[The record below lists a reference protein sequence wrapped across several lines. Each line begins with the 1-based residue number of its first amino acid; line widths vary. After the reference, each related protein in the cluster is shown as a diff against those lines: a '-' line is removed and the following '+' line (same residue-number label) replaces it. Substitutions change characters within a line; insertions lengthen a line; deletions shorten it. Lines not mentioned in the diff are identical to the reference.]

1 MRPTAVCLLP
11 VAVSLAACAGAPRPP
26 PLVSPPVAVVLPAPA
41 PPPPPSEPEALAVVA
56 APPRVCELTRP
67 LEQGPIELAVL
78 PKVDVFGQI
87 GAGVLTLGFGEPGAF
102 AEVRSAGWTLRG
114 IPSEEATRVSAARW
128 IAFGGVLYASKRDR
142 FTVAGTRNGKL
153 VLPAPAVAGF
163 TPAEAAATRET
174 SCAEVSLV
182 VDPEGALGRDAP
194 AAFVPV
200 KAAQTMVLRRSLPV
214 PIAADID
221 GPAGGTIDADD
232 TDVNVTL
239 LERRGKRARVRM
251 GHLAGWVDGSLV
263 VRPPPAPPPRK
274 KKSAEEA
281 EAFGMI
287 GLLSQSAEG
296 ESSASDAEHPA
307 PPAPKAAEATP
318 TTGSLVAC
326 TADVR
331 LVVDWTSTGSIAA
344 SAGVTPTARRYVVG
358 VVPAG
363 KPLRVVEQGPELST
377 VMLGNGA
384 FLPRGFARLTVP
396 SRDIA
401 SGCAPFTPPEPT
413 GKPAAKPPEPAND
426 DADSP
431 DAVDRLAIVTKDD
444 AMTARGKMFGDTIGE
459 AFGAGGL
466 GLSGVGEGGGR
477 GEGIGLGTIGSGGH
491 GLGGGSTSAPRL
503 REGAVQVTGRLPPE
517 VIRRIVRQ
525 NFGRFRLCYENGR
538 RGNPGLQ
545 GRVSTKFV
553 IDRSGAVA
561 SVIDA
566 GSDLP
571 SSSTVS
577 CVVRG
582 FGNLSFPQPEGGL
595 VTVVYPIVFSPP

>member
-1 MRPTAVCLLP
+1 
-11 VAVSLAACAGAPRPP
+11 
-26 PLVSPPVAVVLPAPA
+26 VAVVLPAPA

-56 APPRVCELTRP
+56 APQRVCELTRP

-87 GAGVLTLGFGEPGAF
+87 GAGVLTLGFGEPAAF

-142 FTVAGTRNGKL
+142 FAVAGTRNGKL

-163 TPAEAAATRET
+163 TPAETAATRET

-182 VDPEGALGRDAP
+182 VDPDGALAGDAP
-194 AAFVPV
+194 PAFVPV
-200 KAAQTMVLRRSLPV
+200 KTAQTMVLRRSLPV

-274 KKSAEEA
+274 RSAVEREA
-281 EAFGMI
+281 AFGVI
-287 GLLSQSAEG
+287 GLLSESAEG
-296 ESSASDAEHPA
+296 ESSASGAEHPA
-307 PPAPKAAEATP
+307 PPAPKPAEAGP

-377 VMLGNGA
+377 VALGGGA

-401 SGCAPFTPPEPT
+401 SGCAPFTPPDPT
-413 GKPAAKPPEPAND
+413 GNAAPKAPERANN

-431 DAVDRLAIVTKDD
+431 DAVDRLAIVTNDD
-444 AMTARGKMFGDTIGE
+444 ATTARRRMFGDTIGE

-466 GLSGVGEGGGR
+466 GLSGVGEGGGGR
-477 GEGIGLGTIGSGGH
+477 GEGLGIGTIGSGGQ
-491 GLGGGSTSAPRL
+491 GLGGGSTSTPSL

-561 SVIDA
+561 SAIDA
-566 GSDLP
+566 GSNLP
-571 SSSTVS
+571 SSSTVA

-595 VTVVYPIVFSPP
+595 VTVVYPIVFSTR